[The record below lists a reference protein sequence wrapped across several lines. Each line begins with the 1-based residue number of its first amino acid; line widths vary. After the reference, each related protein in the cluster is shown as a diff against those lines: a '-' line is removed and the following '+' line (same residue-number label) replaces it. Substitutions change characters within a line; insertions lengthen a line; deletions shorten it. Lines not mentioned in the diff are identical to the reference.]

1 MFVLC
6 SSGVVSPSSASGE
19 RASETSP
26 ILSGLYSYHIST
38 NTWTKLRDNQL
49 EPQPK
54 LGQSMIFHPVCMH
67 YLWSCFFYSTWF
79 NPGIYLAVVFYHP
92 GKKIAQFSYPVGRKR
107 AARYMPGL
115 ARIKPGRIKKTRPL
129 LQVL

>member
-1 MFVLC
+1 MYALP
-6 SSGVVSPSSASGE
+6 VVVFFFIQPGLT
-19 RASETSP
+19 RAYT
-26 ILSGLYSYHIST
+26 
-38 NTWTKLRDNQL
+38 
-49 EPQPK
+49 
-54 LGQSMIFHPVCMH
+54 
-67 YLWSCFFYSTWF
+67 
-79 NPGIYLAVVFYHP
+79 AVVFYHP